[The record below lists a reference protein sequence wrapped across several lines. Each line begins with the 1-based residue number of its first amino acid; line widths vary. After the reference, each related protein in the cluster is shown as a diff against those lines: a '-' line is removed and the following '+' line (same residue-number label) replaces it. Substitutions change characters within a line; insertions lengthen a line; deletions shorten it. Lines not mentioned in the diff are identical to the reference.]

1 MQLGP
6 EDLLKVGELF
16 TTVTEKEKLA
26 RKVLNA
32 DQLSLFKDLESYFV
46 DINVLYL
53 SQGLEGKEWDLS

>member
-1 MQLGP
+1 MGP

>member
-1 MQLGP
+1 MGP

-32 DQLSLFKDLESYFV
+32 DQLSPFKDLESYFV